1 MGELHD
7 LPSAPRSLSALSD
20 GDLALLG
27 EALRLRCGLEPEQ
40 LPGLQ
45 AANQA
50 YLDAAVAV
58 VAPSQPTATAFVLL
72 QVVLGTSLRVVQR
85 APCLVDGKG
94 RHRDEKQ
101 HDRPPPW

>member
-1 MGELHD
+1 MGELRD
-7 LPSAPRSLSALSD
+7 LPSALRSLSALSD

-50 YLDAAVAV
+50 HL
-58 VAPSQPTATAFVLL
+58 
-72 QVVLGTSLRVVQR
+72 
-85 APCLVDGKG
+85 
-94 RHRDEKQ
+94 
-101 HDRPPPW
+101 